1 MERIVD
7 KLFLACIGLLLL
19 LVAGPLDAAS
29 LALYLVGMCLSAA
42 CELNA
47 TQAGQKALSLACL
60 ATTLLPGATP
70 FALPL
75 AMYDLRWAS
84 WWRYALVGSSLVIAV
99 GTGEPISAIA
109 LCSGFAALA
118 YLLSERTEAAAQ
130 REHELHALR
139 DSLQEKVLDLETSQR
154 ELVEARDYEARA
166 AMLAERARISREIH
180 DNVGHLLTRSILQ
193 IEAFEV
199 IHGDDPEVQAD
210 FHEVGNTVREALD
223 VTRASVHAM
232 ADDAVDLAL
241 ELQRLAHESKIEQV
255 NLSCEA
261 DDVPVK
267 VTRCFVA
274 VCREALTNAARHAQA
289 RHANILV
296 AEFPGLW
303 QLLVTNDG
311 SIPHSATEQQL
322 SSDGMG
328 IRSMRERVE
337 ALGGT
342 FRISCERGKFSVF
355 ASIPRS

>member
-1 MERIVD
+1 MAIIV
-7 KLFLACIGLLLL
+7 
-19 LVAGPLDAAS
+19 VAGYTFVSIL
-29 LALYLVGMCLSAA
+29 LYEKMMTYKNLLHRTRDDSK
-42 CELNA
+42 ELEEILQDKNRRLMSE
-47 TQAGQKALSLACL
+47 QDQQVHL
-60 ATTLLPGATP
+60 AT
-70 FALPL
+70 
-75 AMYDLRWAS
+75 
-84 WWRYALVGSSLVIAV
+84 
-99 GTGEPISAIA
+99 
-109 LCSGFAALA
+109 
-118 YLLSERTEAAAQ
+118 
-130 REHELHALR
+130 
-139 DSLQEKVLDLETSQR
+139 
-154 ELVEARDYEARA
+154 
-166 AMLAERARISREIH
+166 LAERNRIAREIH